1 MWKSWCSLQAARVRL
16 LSLSQR
22 DQDPVLERKCLVPEY
37 PRRSHRAALGVAP
50 SMDSMTATGPN
61 GRRRSPSD
69 TTRIQF
75 NVNDRYNQS
84 DQADSATLTLPNQSI
99 LRELARAARVL
110 PTESDRLASLRD
122 TFQLAV
128 ELFECEV
135 LAAQWIELPH
145 TELAGQKPLEC
156 LDPDQGHDRIR
167 TLLIRAIHGV
177 CA

>member
-1 MWKSWCSLQAARVRL
+1 
-16 LSLSQR
+16 
-22 DQDPVLERKCLVPEY
+22 
-37 PRRSHRAALGVAP
+37 
-50 SMDSMTATGPN
+50 MDSMTATGPN

-84 DQADSATLTLPNQSI
+84 DQADSAMLILPNQSI
-99 LRELARAARVL
+99 LRELARAARVS

-135 LAAQWIELPH
+135 LAAQWMQLPH
-145 TELAGQKPLEC
+145 AELAGLKPLEC
-156 LDPDQGHDRIR
+156 LDTDQGHDRIR